1 MCGEIMYNFFKRF
14 FDLLLA
20 FIALLLTGWFL
31 LPCMLILWCTGEH
44 YIWYLQKRIGYK
56 NKNFNIIKFA
66 TMLLASPN
74 LGTGS
79 LTTRN
84 DPRVLPFGKFLR
96 KTKINELPQ
105 IFNVFNGT
113 MSIVGPRPQMEV
125 DFYRFPKEV
134 QEHIYDCMPGITGIG
149 SVIFRDEEYY
159 MSQPGVDPI
168 AFYIEKIAPY
178 KGEVE
183 LWYQKQKSLWVD
195 FKIIF
200 LTAWVILFPKSDLT
214 YKFFKDLPAKPEWM
228 E

>member
-1 MCGEIMYNFFKRF
+1 MYKFFKRF

-20 FIALLLTGWFL
+20 LIALVLTSWLLI
-31 LPCMLILWCTGEH
+31 PCMLILWCTGEH

-56 NKNFNIIKFA
+56 NKYFNIIKFA

-74 LGTGS
+74 MGTGS

-113 MSIVGPRPQMEV
+113 MSLVGPRPQMDV
-125 DFYRFPKEV
+125 DFKRFPQEV
-134 QEHIYDCMPGITGIG
+134 QEHIYDSMPGITGIG

-159 MSQPGVDPI
+159 MSQPGIDPI
-168 AFYIEKIAPY
+168 EFYTEKIAPY

-183 LWYQKQKSLWVD
+183 LWYQKQQSLWVD

-200 LTAWVILFPKSDLT
+200 LTAWVIIFPKSNLT

-228 E
+228 EN